1 MLKDLFAAT
10 LCAVLFGGPF
20 ALYFMFVMTP

>member
-1 MLKDLFAAT
+1 MIRDVAGAV